1 MLPFLDLCLHKS
13 PHNITFSI
21 YRKPTTTDNLI
32 PFDSI
37 HPYSHKLAG
46 LNALLFRLFKIPMS
60 PTHFQEEYN
69 IIKQIAANNV
79 VLKCKNALI
88 IYLSVICM
96 CIKFKRNRSVT
107 LLLTAFQ
114 NINPFYIP
122 HPILETQKFQM
133 RAISFQ
139 NL

>member
-37 HPYSHKLAG
+37 HPFSHKLAG

-69 IIKQIAANNV
+69 IIKQIAANNAIRFEV
-79 VLKCKNALI
+79 TRFFPVT
-88 IYLSVICM
+88 
-96 CIKFKRNRSVT
+96 RN
-107 LLLTAFQ
+107 LLPPPFILTA
-114 NINPFYIP
+114 IVKL
-122 HPILETQKFQM
+122 H
-133 RAISFQ
+133 
-139 NL
+139 